1 MVRKNLSILPR
12 PWGRPTVEW
21 MILMCRAIAVRSRW
35 WLMKSEPWSTC
46 KICRQP
52 RPIRLPISSED
63 EDVEFGVVGLPGLVG
78 VFGAAA
84 EDELVL
90 IPVGHRPFQSQGDKG
105 RIESLDDFPHRR
117 VARRR
122 ELTCLRVGGGKAVQ
136 GGDTRTRSSERQPFD
151 ERDRLGRGSANA
163 LVCARMRG
171 RGDGC

>member
-1 MVRKNLSILPR
+1 MKSPIALSSAARSRTGVRVRLPGPRGPGRVLSSSALMVRKNLSILPP

-21 MILMCRAIAVRSRW
+21 MILMCRAMAVRSGW

-122 ELTCLRVGGGKAVQ
+122 
-136 GGDTRTRSSERQPFD
+136 
-151 ERDRLGRGSANA
+151 
-163 LVCARMRG
+163 
-171 RGDGC
+171 